1 MAPRRRSIKDT
12 RGESALFRARALVGF
27 VLILMGLSVLVV
39 RYSYLQV
46 QRHDEFALR
55 SENNRVKPRA
65 IPPARGL
72 IFDRSGVL
80 LADNVPAFR
89 LEVVPEQVKCMQ
101 GMSSSDGDA
110 ASQDDGEADTSRKQQ
125 AKCMQSMLSAIR
137 EVVPLDDG
145 DIDAFKKQV
154 KQGRRF
160 DSVPLKLHLTED
172 EIARFAINRWRFPGV
187 DVVPYLTRRYPYGP
201 LFAHVVGYVGRIDAD
216 DATRLDPD
224 RYKGTSH
231 VGRSG
236 LERSYEDILHG
247 EPGYELVE
255 VNVDG
260 RVQRVLETHAP
271 TPGKNLYL
279 GIDVRVQK
287 AANDAFQGRP
297 GSAVAIDPRNGQ
309 VLAMVSVPSFDP
321 NLFVNGI
328 SKADY
333 TGYMTA
339 EDKPLLNRALKSAYP
354 PGSTVKPFL
363 ALGGL
368 ELGVRRPEDTVLS
381 TGEFC
386 IPGQQRCY
394 RDDTRGGDGTVN
406 MVRAIEKSTNTYF
419 YKLAL
424 DLGIDRLASW
434 MGSLGFG
441 KKTGIDLLG
450 EAEGIL
456 PSREWKATRNKYPW
470 FQGETII
477 AGIGQGYWN
486 VTALQLAHA
495 TATFAGHGTPYA
507 PRLVMATQAVK
518 ERPVPLANPPSGPTV
533 IRKPH
538 DWDVVNEGMEAV
550 VTGGTAKGQFTG
562 FPYLVAGKSGTAE
575 RFSRRSNDYD
585 TNKNTSYLA
594 TRHRAWFIAYTP
606 VEAPRIAVTAMLE
619 AGAWGA
625 SDAGPIVRKIMEAW
639 IASTGGPVPPNNTPE
654 TAPGPAT
661 GEPSVPEV
669 PEDTPMATPADVS
682 AMPAESTSAPTPD
695 DGGNP

>member
-1 MAPRRRSIKDT
+1 MALRRRSIKDT
-12 RGESALFRARALVGF
+12 RGEATLFRVRAMVGF
-27 VLILMGLSVLVV
+27 ALILLGLGVLVV
-39 RYSYLQV
+39 RYHYLQV

-89 LEVVPEQVKCMQ
+89 LEVVPEQVK
-101 GMSSSDGDA
+101 DLPA
-110 ASQDDGEADTSRKQQ
+110 
-125 AKCMQSMLSAIR
+125 MLAAIR
-137 EVVPLDDG
+137 EVVPLDDS
-145 DIDAFKKQV
+145 DIDAFKKQL
-154 KQGRRF
+154 KQNRRF

-172 EIARFAINRWRFPGV
+172 EIARFAVNRWRFPGL

-201 LFAHVVGYVGRIDAD
+201 LFAHVVGYVSRIDAD
-216 DATRLDPD
+216 DLTRLDAD

-236 LERSYEDILHG
+236 LERSYEDVLHG

-255 VNVDG
+255 VNADN

-279 GIDVRVQK
+279 NIDVRVQK
-287 AANDAFQGRP
+287 AATDAFQGRP

-333 TGYMTA
+333 TGYMNA

-368 ELGVRRPEDTVLS
+368 ELGIRRPEDTVLS

-419 YKLAL
+419 YRLAL
-424 DLGIDRLASW
+424 DMGIDRLASW

-456 PSREWKATRNKYPW
+456 PSREWKATRSKFPW

-477 AGIGQGYWN
+477 AGIGQGYWT

-507 PRLVMATQAVK
+507 PRLVMATAVVK
-518 ERPVPLANPPSGPTV
+518 EHPVPLPNPPSGPSV

-538 DWDVVNEGMEAV
+538 EWEVVNQGMEAV
-550 VTGGTAKGQFTG
+550 ITGGTAKGQFTG
-562 FPYLVAGKSGTAE
+562 FPFVVAGKSGTAE
-575 RFSRRSNDYD
+575 RFSRRTNDYD
-585 TNKNTSYLA
+585 NNKNLAYLA

-606 VEAPRIAVTAMLE
+606 AEAPRIAVVAMLE
-619 AGAWGA
+619 SGAWGA
-625 SDAGPIVRKIMEAW
+625 SDAGPIVRKVMEAW
-639 IASTGGPVPPNNTPE
+639 LASAGGPVPPTNTLENVPATPSSTPE
-654 TAPGPAT
+654 L
-661 GEPSVPEV
+661 
-669 PEDTPMATPADVS
+669 PEDTPVATPADMP
-682 AMPAESTSAPTPD
+682 AMPADSTSTAPPD

>member
-1 MAPRRRSIKDT
+1 MALRRRSIKDS
-12 RGESALFRARALVGF
+12 RGESTLFRVRAVVGF
-27 VLILMGLSVLVV
+27 LLILLGLSTLVV

-72 IFDRSGVL
+72 IFDRNGVL

-89 LEVVPEQVKCMQ
+89 LEVVPEQVPDMPAMLA
-101 GMSSSDGDA
+101 GIRDVIPLGD
-110 ASQDDGEADTSRKQQ
+110 DDVEAFRKQ
-125 AKCMQSMLSAIR
+125 L
-137 EVVPLDDG
+137 
-145 DIDAFKKQV
+145 KQN
-154 KQGRRF
+154 RRF

-172 EIARFAINRWRFPGV
+172 EIARFAINRWRFPGL

-201 LFAHVVGYVGRIDAD
+201 LFGHVIGYVGRIDAD
-216 DATRLDPD
+216 DLNRLDAD

-236 LERSYEDILHG
+236 LERSYEDMLHG

-255 VNVDG
+255 VNADG

-271 TPGKNLYL
+271 KPGKNLYL
-279 GIDVRVQK
+279 SIDARVQK
-287 AANDAFQGRP
+287 AATDAFAGRP

-309 VLAMVSVPSFDP
+309 VMAMVSVPSFDP

-328 SKADY
+328 SKTDY
-333 TGYMTA
+333 TAYTTA

-368 ELGVRRPEDTVLS
+368 EYGVRRPEDTVLS

-394 RDDTRGGDGTVN
+394 RDDKRGGDGTVN
-406 MVRAIEKSTNTYF
+406 MVRAIQLSTNTYF

-424 DLGIDRLASW
+424 DLGIDRLSAW

-441 KKTGIDLLG
+441 RKTGIDLLG
-450 EAEGIL
+450 EVEGIL
-456 PSREWKATRNKYPW
+456 PSREWKATRSKYGW
-470 FQGETII
+470 FPGETIL

-486 VTALQLAHA
+486 VTTLQLAHA

-507 PRLVMATQAVK
+507 PRLVMATSAVK
-518 ERPVPLANPPSGPTV
+518 ESRVPLPNPPSGPTL
-533 IRKPH
+533 IHK
-538 DWDVVNEGMEAV
+538 DNYWNVVNQGMEAV
-550 VTGGTAKGQFTG
+550 ITGGTGKGQFTG
-562 FPYLVAGKSGTAE
+562 FPYVVAGKSGTAE

-585 TNKNTSYLA
+585 TNKNTAYLA
-594 TRHRAWFIAYTP
+594 TRHRAWFIGYTP
-606 VEAPRIAVTAMLE
+606 TDAPRIAVAAMLE
-619 AGAWGA
+619 QGAWGA

-639 IASTGGPVPPNNTPE
+639 LASQGGAVPARNAPEQGGAPAIAT
-654 TAPGPAT
+654 
-661 GEPSVPEV
+661 SVPEV
-669 PEDTPMATPADVS
+669 PEDTPMATPADV
-682 AMPAESTSAPTPD
+682 PAQLPSDHDDSSQQD
-695 DGGNP
+695 DGGHQ

>member
-1 MAPRRRSIKDT
+1 MPPRRRSIKDS
-12 RGESALFRARALVGF
+12 RGESTLFRVRALVGF
-27 VLILMGLSVLVV
+27 ALILLGLAALVV

-72 IFDRSGVL
+72 IYDRNGVL

-89 LEVVPEQVKCMQ
+89 LEVVPEQVPDMKAMLA
-101 GMSSSDGDA
+101 GIRDVIPLGD
-110 ASQDDGEADTSRKQQ
+110 DDVEAFRKQ
-125 AKCMQSMLSAIR
+125 L
-137 EVVPLDDG
+137 
-145 DIDAFKKQV
+145 KQN
-154 KQGRRF
+154 RRF

-172 EIARFAINRWRFPGV
+172 EIARFAINRWRFPGL

-201 LFAHVVGYVGRIDAD
+201 LFAHVIGYVGRIDAD
-216 DATRLDPD
+216 DLNRLDAD

-236 LERSYEDILHG
+236 LERSYEDMLHG

-255 VNVDG
+255 VNADG
-260 RVQRVLETHAP
+260 RVQRVLETHP
-271 TPGKNLYL
+271 PKPGKNLYL
-279 GIDVRVQK
+279 SIDAKVQR
-287 AANDAFQGRP
+287 AATEAFGGRP
-297 GSAVAIDPRNGQ
+297 GSAVALDPRNGQ
-309 VLAMVSVPSFDP
+309 VMAMVSVPSFDP

-333 TGYMTA
+333 TAYTSA

-368 ELGVRRPEDTVLS
+368 EYGVRRPEDTVLS

-394 RDDTRGGDGTVN
+394 RDDKRGGDGTVN
-406 MVRAIEKSTNTYF
+406 MVRAIQLSTNTYF

-424 DLGIDRLASW
+424 DLGIDRLSGW

-456 PSREWKATRNKYPW
+456 PSREWKATRSKYGW
-470 FQGETII
+470 FPGETIL

-486 VTALQLAHA
+486 VTTLQLAHA

-507 PRLVMATQAVK
+507 PRLVMATSAVK
-518 ERPVPLANPPSGPTV
+518 ERPVSLPNPPSGPSL
-533 IRKPH
+533 IHK
-538 DWDVVNEGMEAV
+538 DNYWNVVNQGMEAV
-550 VTGGTAKGQFTG
+550 ITGGTARGQFTG
-562 FPYLVAGKSGTAE
+562 FPYVVAGKSGTAE
-575 RFSRRSNDYD
+575 RFSRRTNDYD
-585 TNKNTSYLA
+585 SNKNTAYLA
-594 TRHRAWFIAYTP
+594 TRHRAWFIGYTP
-606 VEAPRIAVTAMLE
+606 TDAPRIAVAAMLE
-619 AGAWGA
+619 QGAWGA
-625 SDAGPIVRKIMEAW
+625 QDAGPIVRKIMEAW
-639 IASTGGPVPPNNTPE
+639 LASQGGAVPARNAPEQTAAPAIAAST
-654 TAPGPAT
+654 
-661 GEPSVPEV
+661 SDV
-669 PEDTPMATPADVS
+669 PEDTPIATPADV
-682 AMPAESTSAPTPD
+682 PAQLPGDHDGGGQQD
-695 DGGNP
+695 DGGHP

>member
-1 MAPRRRSIKDT
+1 MALRRRAIKDT
-12 RGESALFRARALVGF
+12 RGEATLFRVRALVGF
-27 VLILMGLSVLVV
+27 ALILIGLGGLVA
-39 RYSYLQV
+39 RYQYLQV

-72 IFDRSGVL
+72 IYDRSGVL

-89 LEVVPEQVKCMQ
+89 LEVVPEQVKD
-101 GMSSSDGDA
+101 MSAMLA
-110 ASQDDGEADTSRKQQ
+110 AV
-125 AKCMQSMLSAIR
+125 R
-137 EVVPLDDG
+137 EVVPLDEG
-145 DIDAFKKQV
+145 DIEAFKKQL
-154 KQGRRF
+154 KQNRRF

-172 EIARFAINRWRFPGV
+172 EIDRFAINRWRFPGV

-201 LFAHVVGYVGRIDAD
+201 LFAHVVGYVSRIDAD
-216 DATRLDPD
+216 DMNRLDPD

-236 LERSYEDILHG
+236 LERSYEDMLHG

-255 VNVDG
+255 VNADG

-279 GIDVRVQK
+279 SIDVRVQK
-287 AANDAFQGRP
+287 AATEAFQGRP

-333 TGYMTA
+333 AGYTSA

-368 ELGVRRPEDTVLS
+368 EMGIRRPEDTVLS

-394 RDDTRGGDGTVN
+394 RDDVRGGNGTVN
-406 MVRAIEKSTNTYF
+406 MVRAIELSTNTYF

-424 DLGIDRLASW
+424 DMGIERLAGW

-456 PSREWKATRNKYPW
+456 PSPEWKATRSKYPW
-470 FQGETII
+470 FKGETVI

-507 PRLVMATQAVK
+507 PRLVMATQQVK
-518 ERPVPLANPPSGPTV
+518 ERPVPLPNPPSGPSL

-538 DWDVVNEGMEAV
+538 DWDVVNQGMEAV
-550 VTGGTAKGQFTG
+550 VTGGTGKAQFIG
-562 FPYLVAGKSGTAE
+562 FPYVVAGKSGTAE

-585 TNKNTSYLA
+585 TNKSTSYLA
-594 TRHRAWFIAYTP
+594 ARHRAWFIAYTP
-606 VEAPRIAVTAMLE
+606 AEAPRIAVTAMLE

-625 SDAGPIVRKIMEAW
+625 QDAGPIVRKIMEAW
-639 IASTGGPVPPNNTPE
+639 IASTGGPVPPKTTPE
-654 TAPGPAT
+654 GAPSPAT
-661 GEPSVPEV
+661 SVPSEPEV
-669 PEDTPMATPADVS
+669 PEDVPIATPADMS
-682 AMPAESTSAPTPD
+682 AMPADSASTPVPD